1 MKTHSIRQSISGQ
14 RLGRQAFR
22 LVAIYSAVT
31 LCAVACTSATAQNRV
46 LGDLMKSPASQIES
60 ANMVRNGL
68 FLHGEDSYRVV
79 NTAAFRT
86 AADIGE
92 TESGTVAQVGLLGNC
107 RSCGT
112 QCDGGCASYSDCGSC
127 GTSCGGSCGYGGF
140 SNPCAPCVPYRY
152 ALIEAVYMERG
163 GERAF
168 TTSPNF
174 GMNGFDDEWGSRI
187 TIGTVPDCVHGCEV
201 SYTGEL
207 EWNRAGALSDAGFGI
222 GTFLQPGLP
231 LVAADLSA
239 FSNASFQGQTYSA
252 DYWSIE
258 ANKTLMGWDVAKL
271 LFGARYI
278 DYDERYNY
286 ISQNATETGLLQSAV
301 DNQLFGIHVGMDLLY
316 PVCRHGYTDFR
327 ARIGGFINAADSD
340 VRLRNG
346 GSTVFANFD
355 DDEDIAGVFEI
366 GSGFRYQVGEI
377 LSLRAGVELW
387 YLSGVATAPDQ
398 FRSILT
404 PATGRR
410 IRLDDDVVFTGLSV
424 GAEMRF

>member
-1 MKTHSIRQSISGQ
+1 MKTHSIRQSISGN

-22 LVAIYSAVT
+22 LIAICSAASF
-31 LCAVACTSATAQNRV
+31 CAVACTSANAQNRV
-46 LGDLMKSPASQIES
+46 LGDLMKPPASQVES
-60 ANMVRNGL
+60 ASMVRNGL
-68 FLHGEDSYRVV
+68 FLRGEDSYRVV
-79 NTAAFRT
+79 DTAGFRT

-92 TESGTVAQVGLLGNC
+92 TESGTIAQVGLLGNC

-112 QCDGGCASYSDCGSC
+112 SCGGRCDGYSACGSC
-127 GTSCGGSCGYGGF
+127 GTSCGGSCGFGGF
-140 SNPCAPCVPYRY
+140 SNPCAPCTPYQY
-152 ALIEAVYMERG
+152 ALVEAVYMERD

-168 TTSPNF
+168 SASPDF
-174 GMNGFDDEWGSRI
+174 TMNGFDYEWAPRI
-187 TIGTVPDCVHGCEV
+187 TFGTVPDCVNGCEV
-201 SYTGEL
+201 SFTGEL
-207 EWNRAGALSDAGFGI
+207 EWDMAGALSDAGFGI
-222 GTFLQPGLP
+222 GTLLQPGLP
-231 LVAADLSA
+231 LVGADLSA
-239 FSNASFQGQTYSA
+239 FNNAGLQSQTYSA

-286 ISQNATETGLLQSAV
+286 FSQNATETGSLQSNV

-327 ARIGGFINAADSD
+327 ARIGGFVNAADSD

-355 DDEDIAGVFEI
+355 ENEDIAGVFEI
-366 GSGFRYQVGEI
+366 GSGVRYQLGEI

-404 PATGRR
+404 PATGRK
-410 IRLDDDVVFTGLSV
+410 IRMDDDVLFTGLSV
-424 GAEMRF
+424 GAEMRY